1 MIAIALVIAANMGV
15 RWPDEV
21 QRRID
26 TERAVL
32 IELNRARTSP
42 AALATSLRAER
53 GYFQGT
59 LLVRPGAEAA
69 IQTEEGVAPV
79 DEAIAY
85 VAREAGEAPLA
96 PAPLLAAAAAD
107 HQADQG
113 GSGMVGHVGGD
124 GSTPADRLRR
134 RGGDGYVGEVI
145 AYGNDDPA
153 EIVRQLIVDD
163 GVADRGHRRLLYD
176 PSLRYAG
183 VSCGTHPVYR
193 YMCVV
198 TLGRTPD
205 GQPLRASAARWSAA
219 GWSAT
224 PSPRVGKGHRS

>member
-1 MIAIALVIAANMGV
+1 MIAIALIMAGNMGL
-15 RWPDEV
+15 RWPDEAR
-21 QRRID
+21 RRID

-32 IELNRARTSP
+32 VELNRARTSP
-42 AALATSLRAER
+42 AALAIALREER
-53 GYFQGT
+53 AYYQGN

-69 IQTEEGVAPV
+69 ILTEEGVAPV
-79 DEAIAY
+79 DEAIAW
-85 VAREAGEAPLA
+85 VGREPGEVPLA

-113 GSGMVGHVGGD
+113 DSGLVGHVGTD

-134 RGGDGYVGEVI
+134 RGGDVYVGEVI

-153 EIVRQLIVDD
+153 GIVRQLIVDD

-176 PSLRYAG
+176 ASLRYAG

-205 GQPLRASAARWSAA
+205 GQPLRAGTTR
-219 GWSAT
+219 
-224 PSPRVGKGHRS
+224 RS

>member
-1 MIAIALVIAANMGV
+1 MIAIALVVAANLGV
-15 RWPDEV
+15 RWPDDV
-21 QRRID
+21 QRRLD

-32 IELNRARTSP
+32 VELNRARTSP
-42 AALATSLRAER
+42 TALAATLRQER
-53 GYFQGT
+53 GYYRGN

-69 IQTEEGVAPV
+69 ILTEEGVAPV

-85 VAREAGEAPLA
+85 VAHESVEAPLA

-113 GSGMVGHVGGD
+113 GSGMVGHVGRD

-145 AYGNDDPA
+145 AYGSEDPA
-153 EIVRQLIVDD
+153 GIVRQLIVDD

-205 GQPLRASAARWSAA
+205 GQPLRSGMAQSLR
-219 GWSAT
+219 GGT
-224 PSPRVGKGHRS
+224 GRRS